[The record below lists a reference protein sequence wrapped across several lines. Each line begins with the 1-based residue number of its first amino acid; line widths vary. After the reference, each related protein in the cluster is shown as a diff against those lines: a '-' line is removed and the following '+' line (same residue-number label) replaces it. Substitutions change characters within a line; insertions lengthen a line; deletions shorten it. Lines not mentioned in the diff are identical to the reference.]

1 MMKHIKCTCKGGQC
15 PPYFKKSCCIQAY
28 FILEDYDIPGKDKKR
43 VFSQKKPAAVE
54 VLLLSTNTESN
65 IYLCFED
72 KMTYK

>member
-1 MMKHIKCTCKGGQC
+1 MLQSNI
-15 PPYFKKSCCIQAY
+15 F
-28 FILEDYDIPGKDKKR
+28 FLEDHDITGKEKEKEKKEY
-43 VFSQKKPAAVE
+43 FSWKKPAAVE